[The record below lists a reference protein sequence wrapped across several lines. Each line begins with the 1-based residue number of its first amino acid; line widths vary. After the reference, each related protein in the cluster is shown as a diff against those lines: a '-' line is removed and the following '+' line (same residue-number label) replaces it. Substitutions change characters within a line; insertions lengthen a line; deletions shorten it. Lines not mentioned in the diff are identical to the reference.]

1 MKYPRHI
8 WEQIR
13 GIKIEELQR
22 VLRKDG
28 WVLDSQP
35 SDSILLYYHPAT
47 RRRFALH
54 YHPGKTFPEKTLRGI
69 LEDIGWQIEDLIALK
84 LIR

>member
-22 VLRKDG
+22 V
-28 WVLDSQP
+28 
-35 SDSILLYYHPAT
+35 
-47 RRRFALH
+47 ALH